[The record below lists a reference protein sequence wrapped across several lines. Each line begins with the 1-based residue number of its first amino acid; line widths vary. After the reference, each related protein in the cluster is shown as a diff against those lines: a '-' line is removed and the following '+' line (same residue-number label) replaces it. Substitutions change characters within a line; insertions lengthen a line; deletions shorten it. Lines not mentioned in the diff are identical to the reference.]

1 MRSTIAILGCGWL
14 GLPLGARLARQGY
27 RVKGSTTTPEK
38 LELLEEAG
46 IDPYLLRL
54 GSAVEGERAGAFFEA
69 DVLVLNIPPGRRDPD
84 VRARFGERMAA
95 VRERL
100 AASPVRYVLFA
111 SSTSVYP
118 NLGRVVTEEDATPA
132 DIEAAPTD
140 SGKALLEA
148 EGALMADVR
157 YATTVVRL
165 AGLYGYDRRPGRFLA
180 GKAELDGGEAPVNL
194 IHRDDAVAI
203 FAALIEAGADPGSS
217 PGQAVRGETF
227 NAASDVH
234 PTRRRFYTW
243 AAGGLG
249 LDPPTFR
256 DGAPARY
263 KVVSSEK
270 LKRRLSYRFL
280 HPDPMAEA
288 P

>member
-1 MRSTIAILGCGWL
+1 MPTMHQTVSILGCGWL
-14 GLPLGARLARQGY
+14 GLPLGAHLARQGY
-27 RVKGSTTTPEK
+27 PVKGSTTTPEK
-38 LELLEEAG
+38 LKRLEEAG

-54 GSAVEGERAGAFFEA
+54 GSEVEGDRARAFFEA

-84 VRARFGERMAA
+84 VRARFGQRIAA

-100 AASPVRYVLFA
+100 AASPVRHVLFA

-118 NLGRVVTEEDATPA
+118 DLNRVVTEEDATEE
-132 DIEAAPTD
+132 DVEAAPTD

-180 GKAELDGGEAPVNL
+180 GKTELENGEAPVNL
-194 IHRDDAVAI
+194 IHRDDAVAL
-203 FAALIEAGADPGSS
+203 FAALIEAGAD
-217 PGQAVRGETF
+217 VRGETF

-234 PTRRRFYTW
+234 PTRRRFYAW
-243 AAGGLG
+243 AAGQLG
-249 LDPPTFR
+249 LDPPTFT
-256 DGAPARY
+256 DGAPPRY
-263 KVVSSEK
+263 KVVSNEK
-270 LKRRLSYRFL
+270 LKRRLAYRFL
-280 HPDPMAEA
+280 HPDPMAL
-288 P
+288 